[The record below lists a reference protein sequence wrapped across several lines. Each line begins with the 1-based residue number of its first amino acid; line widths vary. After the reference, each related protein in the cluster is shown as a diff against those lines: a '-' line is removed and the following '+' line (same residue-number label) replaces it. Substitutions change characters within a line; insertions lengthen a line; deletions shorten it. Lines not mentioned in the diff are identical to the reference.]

1 MPVNLIT
8 HNAEFFSLPSDF
20 LPIPTQ
26 IVNSIKGNYVDYC
39 YSETMLREVIK
50 KAKEQKVSLVY
61 EKVLDKYGDL
71 DYIIISR
78 GHFFNTLTN
87 EKVKEPMQLDKKN
100 LPFGI
105 IIRQNAPKAYND
117 GLPKKPKGVTKST
130 KNKSQWKN
138 FFEGKTGIITI

>member
-1 MPVNLIT
+1 MPVNLIA

-71 DYIIISR
+71 EYIVISR
-78 GHFFNTLTN
+78 GHFFNTQTN

-105 IIRQNAPKAYND
+105 IIRHNAPKAYND
-117 GLPKKPKGVTKST
+117 GNPKKPKGVTKSS
-130 KNKSQWKN
+130 KDKSNWKN
-138 FFEGKTGIITI
+138 FFEGKTGIITL

>member
-1 MPVNLIT
+1 MPVNLIA

-26 IVNSIKGNYVDYC
+26 IVNSIKGNYIDYC

-71 DYIIISR
+71 DYIVVSR
-78 GHFFNTLTN
+78 GYFFNTQTN
-87 EKVKEPMQLDKKN
+87 ERVKEPMQLDKKN

-117 GLPKKPKGVTKST
+117 GVKKEPKRKIKKEVT
-130 KNKSQWKN
+130 KN
-138 FFEGKTGIITI
+138 FFAGKTGIIQI

>member
-26 IVNSIKGNYVDYC
+26 IVNSVGNITDYC

-71 DYIIISR
+71 AHIIVSR
-78 GHFFNTLTN
+78 GHFFNTQTN
-87 EKVKEPMQLDKKN
+87 EKVKEPMQLDKNN

-105 IIRQNAPKAYND
+105 TIRQDALN
-117 GLPKKPKGVTKST
+117 LTMT
-130 KNKSQWKN
+130 
-138 FFEGKTGIITI
+138 E

>member
-1 MPVNLIT
+1 MSVNLIA

-50 KAKEQKVSLVY
+50 KAKEQKVSLIY
-61 EKVLDKYGDL
+61 ERVLDKYGDL
-71 DYIIISR
+71 EYIIVSR
-78 GHFFNTLTN
+78 GHFFNVLTN
-87 EKVKEPMQLDKKN
+87 EKVREPMQLDKNN

-105 IIRQNAPKAYND
+105 TIRNNTPKAYND
-117 GLPKKPKGVTKST
+117 GVKKEPKRKIKREVT
-130 KNKSQWKN
+130 KN
-138 FFEGKTGIITI
+138 FFEGRTGIIQI

>member
-26 IVNSIKGNYVDYC
+26 IVNSVKGNYVDYC

-87 EKVKEPMQLDKKN
+87 EKVKEPMQLDKNN

-105 IIRQNAPKAYND
+105 TIRQDAPKAYND
-117 GLPKKPKGVTKST
+117 GVKKEPKKKIKREAT
-130 KNKSQWKN
+130 KN
-138 FFEGKTGIITI
+138 FFAGKTGIIQI